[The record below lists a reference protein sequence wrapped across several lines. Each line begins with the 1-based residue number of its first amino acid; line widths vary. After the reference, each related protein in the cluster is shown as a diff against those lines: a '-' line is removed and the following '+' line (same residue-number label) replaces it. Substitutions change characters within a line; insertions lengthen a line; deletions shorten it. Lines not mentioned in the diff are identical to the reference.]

1 MKFTK
6 MHGIGNDY
14 VYVNCLQETVADPA
28 RMARFVSDRHFGIG
42 SDGLILIRPSEIADF
57 GMEMYNADGSQG
69 AMCGNG
75 IRCVAK
81 YVYDYGLTD
90 KTHISVATGSG
101 IKYLDLQVEDGKVS
115 LVTVDMGA
123 PELAPEKIPVDVSLA
138 GAMYCHGSRDSYP
151 EKPPV
156 DVSLAGAANCREA
169 GAVIGL
175 PVTVGGSVY
184 EMTCVSM
191 GNPHCIVRIPDV
203 DGLAIEQTG
212 PQFENHPM
220 FPDRVNTEFIRVIDR
235 RTVQMRVW
243 ERGSGETLACGTGA
257 CAVTVAC
264 VLNGWTEDS
273 VTVRLRGGDLQ
284 IHWDREKNT
293 VLMTGP
299 ATVVFDGEIAL

>member
-28 RMARFVSDRHFGIG
+28 RVARFVSDRHFGIG
-42 SDGLILIRPSEIADF
+42 SDGLILIKPSETADF
-57 GMEMYNADGSQG
+57 EMEMYNADGSRG

-90 KTHISVATGSG
+90 RTHISIATGSG
-101 IKYLDLQVEDGKVS
+101 MKYLDLQVTDGKVA

-123 PELAPEKIPVDVSLA
+123 PELDPGRIPVEVSLA
-138 GAMYCHGSRDSYP
+138 GASCSCGS
-151 EKPPV
+151 
-156 DVSLAGAANCREA
+156 

-175 PVTVGGSVY
+175 PVMVGGCAY

-191 GNPHCIVRIPDV
+191 GNPHCIVRVPDV
-203 DGLAIEQTG
+203 DGLSLEQIG
-212 PQFENHPM
+212 PQFEHHPM
-220 FPDRVNTEFIRVIDR
+220 FPDRVNTEFIRVMDR

-257 CAVTVAC
+257 CAATVAC
-264 VLNGWTEDS
+264 ILNGWTEDS

-284 IHWDREKNT
+284 IHWDKGKNT
-293 VLMTGP
+293 VMMTGP
-299 ATVVFDGEIAL
+299 ATVVFDGEIEIPADLCAAD